1 MDSICG
7 IYSTAVT
14 LSQLQRGRAQ
24 LMIYLAKF
32 RLRLKGKNRVYVAQT
47 VRMLDSVISFL
58 QPKLAKGE
66 PAESVVEISDLMSG
80 KGVDQ
85 INLFKLNIYIQE
97 SKLARKVDGYT
108 VHIEEEQKAK
118 ETPGRAT
125 GSEPSFKSTVPV
137 LTHIQAFMLTM
148 MNPSPEGRFI
158 YSKVD
163 NEPTL
168 RYMLLDPTNHFR
180 EIVDEARA
188 VVLAGGTMSPMEDYM
203 KHLFS
208 YVPDSRIFTLSCGH
222 IVPPSSLAVYPVTTD
237 RHSQE
242 FNFSFSNRSAKSM
255 ITSAGETLLDFVS
268 AIPDGV
274 VIFFSSYSYL
284 STCIEIWKST
294 NPNRPTTIW
303 DALNALKPV
312 FLEQRSAPS
321 NATSKPVT
329 HDGESTLSA
338 YTNAI
343 RASTS
348 HQGAILLAVING
360 SLSEGINFSD
370 ELGRAV
376 IVLGLPFPNIRAPDW
391 TAKLRYISDKEAAAR
406 VAAGGRSAEAR
417 AAGKAAADEFY
428 LNTTMRAVNQAVGRA
443 IRHKGD
449 YAAVLLVDVRY
460 ARENIQRKLPG
471 WMKGSMRAKV
481 GVGDIVRG
489 LNGFFAGRI

>member
-1 MDSICG
+1 
-7 IYSTAVT
+7 
-14 LSQLQRGRAQ
+14 
-24 LMIYLAKF
+24 
-32 RLRLKGKNRVYVAQT
+32 
-47 VRMLDSVISFL
+47 
-58 QPKLAKGE
+58 
-66 PAESVVEISDLMSG
+66 
-80 KGVDQ
+80 
-85 INLFKLNIYIQE
+85 LFKLNIYIQE

-118 ETPGRAT
+118 ETSSRAE
-125 GSEPSFKSTVPV
+125 SNFKGTTPV
-137 LTHIQAFMLTM
+137 LTNIQEFMLTM

-158 YSKVD
+158 YSKAD

-168 RYMLLDPTNHFR
+168 RYMLLDPMNHFR

-188 VVLAGGTMSPMEDYM
+188 VILAGGTMSPMEDYM

-222 IVPPSSLAVYPVTTD
+222 IVPPSSLVVYPVTAD
-237 RHSQE
+237 RREQE
-242 FNFSFSNRSAKSM
+242 FNFSFSNRGARNM
-255 ITSAGETLLDFVS
+255 ITSAGETILEFVG

-284 STCIEIWKST
+284 STCVETWKSSASSGSG
-294 NPNRPTTIW
+294 TIW
-303 DALNALKPV
+303 AALNARKPV
-312 FLEQRSAPS
+312 FLEKRSTPPNGNTKSTSAP
-321 NATSKPVT
+321 

-343 RASTS
+343 RASKS

-370 ELGRAV
+370 ALGRAV

-391 TAKLRYISDKEAAAR
+391 TAKLRYISDKEAAAK
-406 VAAGGRSAEAR
+406 VAAGAGNVEAR

-449 YAAVLLVDVRY
+449 YAAVLLVDIRY
-460 ARENIQRKLPG
+460 ARENIRGKLPG
-471 WMKGSMRAKV
+471 WMKGSMRGKTRVA
-481 GVGDIVRG
+481 DIVHG
-489 LNGFFAGRI
+489 LRGFFAGRV